1 MRHRV
6 PIQLLFLF
14 LTLLGLAGAVG
25 TPAGTVIENQ
35 ATFQALPGD
44 PAEAPILLTSARVQT
59 SVQQVCSLSVLPS
72 GTVQAP
78 GQSVS
83 LLPAEVATLRYILT
97 NTGNAPNTYALE
109 TSTDAASGFLPGDL
123 SVHLDRD
130 GNGVIGADEA
140 AISSLEL
147 PADASATLLVR
158 ASTQVGSR
166 GAAFVN
172 LTAGCAAALG
182 GATDA
187 DNVAR
192 IEVAEP
198 PALTLSKSFSA
209 PRVTPGSAVGVTL
222 TLNNSGQGVSREV
235 VVSDLLNTPDMSG
248 FTFVAGSAAP
258 TAGRVEYSADGVNWQ
273 ASEPGVLSGLRWR
286 LDSLAPAAAAQLSFR
301 LLAPPGEVGS
311 RQNVARLSSSGA
323 PDAQAA
329 ASVNVRYAPALA
341 LGPVGNPQASPG
353 GELSGDDQ
361 QVRPDAF
368 AGQEVCFGQT
378 VVNLGDR
385 EDSLTVRPEVTAGSA
400 AVRLLDQGGSA
411 LVQPLTLTPGASH
424 DFLACIT
431 PARDSSAPVEVR
443 LTAGGVR
450 GAAENATLDRVA
462 ALVVGQ
468 PALSKAV
475 SPAGTVKPGDLL
487 TYTLL
492 VSNPLSVAVTNVVL
506 SDPLDSHLEF
516 VSAEG
521 GSLKAGVVT
530 WTIGTLSAGQS
541 LSRVLVARVL
551 ANTPDD
557 TVISN
562 AFSFTSREFAA
573 PLTSQAVISPVF
585 AGGLSF
591 SKTSTPAEV
600 SIGDVV
606 TYTFLV
612 RNPSTVATL
621 RMVEINDAM
630 PTGLEY
636 IPGSGRFNG
645 SPIADPVTTGSS
657 HVWTLPE
664 LGPGA
669 QHEVVFEA
677 RVLPSA
683 AGDRIQNTAIAR
695 AISAGGSEI
704 PRISA
709 SATNRLTP
717 LLFAPIADVVGY
729 VFQDINRD
737 GVYQQGTDVPVQNA
751 RVVLANGRIALSDGT
766 GRYHFGSVREGFTA
780 LRLDPASVSQQP
792 LSVPQDG
799 GRPGSRGVNVRGLTS
814 IDFPLQPNSADI
826 GVVRSTTLSMG
837 TAQTPGLLQVRK
849 AVLTSP
855 EEGVYRVQ
863 LVLTAARPLNGFTL
877 SDPLPVGATLIDGI
891 NTLALGTLPAGE
903 LVLTYRFR
911 FTGVPSVDMTGAAVT
926 DPVAGWKN

>member
-6 PIQLLFLF
+6 PVQLLFLL
-14 LTLLGLAGAVG
+14 LTLLGLAGAAG

-44 PAEAPILLTSARVQT
+44 PAEAPIVLTSVRVQT
-59 SVQQVCSLSVLPS
+59 AVQQVCSLSVLPS
-72 GTVQAP
+72 GTVRAP

-83 LLPAEVATLRYILT
+83 LLPAEAATLRYTLT
-97 NTGNAPNTYALE
+97 NTGNAPNTYALAM
-109 TSTDAASGFLPGDL
+109 STDAASAFLPGDL

-130 GNGVIGADEA
+130 SNGVIGADEPP
-140 AISSLEL
+140 ISSLDL
-147 PADASATLLVR
+147 PADASAALLLR
-158 ASTQVGSR
+158 ASTQAGSR

-172 LTAGCAAALG
+172 LSVGCAAALG
-182 GATDA
+182 GVTDA
-187 DNVAR
+187 NNVAR
-192 IEVAEP
+192 IDVAEP
-198 PALTLSKSFSA
+198 PALTLNKSFSA
-209 PRVTPGSAVGVTL
+209 PRVMPGSAVDVTL
-222 TLNNSGQGVSREV
+222 ALKNSGQGVSREV
-235 VVSDLLNTPDMSG
+235 VVSDLLNTLDMSG
-248 FTFVAGSAAP
+248 FTYVAGSAAP
-258 TAGRVEYSADGVNWQ
+258 TAGRAEYSADGVAWQ
-273 ASEPGVLSGLRWR
+273 AGEPGVVAGLRWR
-286 LDSLAPAAAAQLSFR
+286 LDRLAPGASAQLSFR
-301 LLAPPGEVGS
+301 LLAPASEVGS
-311 RQNVARLSSSGA
+311 RQNMARLSSSGA
-323 PDAQAA
+323 PDAQAV
-329 ASVNVRYAPALA
+329 ASVSVRYAPALA

-361 QVRPDAF
+361 QIHPNAF
-368 AGQEVCFGQT
+368 AGQEVCFRQT
-378 VVNLGDR
+378 ETNLGDR
-385 EDSLTVRPEVTAGSA
+385 EDSLTVRSEVTAGSA
-400 AVRLLDQGGSA
+400 AVRLLEPGGS
-411 LVQPLTLTPGASH
+411 PLTQPQTLAPGAAH
-424 DFLACIT
+424 DFLACLT
-431 PARDSSAPVEVR
+431 PAKDGSAPVELR
-443 LTAGGVR
+443 LTVGGVR
-450 GAAENATLDRVA
+450 GAAENATLDRIA

-468 PALSKAV
+468 PTLSKTV
-475 SPAGTVKPGDLL
+475 SPAGTVKPSDLL
-487 TYTLL
+487 TYTLS
-492 VSNPLSVAVTNVVL
+492 VSNPLSADLSGVVL
-506 SDPLDSHLEF
+506 SDLLDSHLQF

-521 GSLKAGVVT
+521 GGLNAGVVT
-530 WTIGTLSAGQS
+530 WTIGTLSAGQT
-541 LSRVLVARVL
+541 LSRTLTARVL

-562 AFSFTSREFAA
+562 AFRFSSSEVAV
-573 PLTSQAVISPVF
+573 PLTSQSVTSPVF
-585 AGGLSF
+585 AGGLTF
-591 SKTSTPAEV
+591 SKASTPAEV
-600 SIGDVV
+600 SIGDIV

-636 IPGSGRFNG
+636 IPGSGRLSG
-645 SPIADPVTTGSS
+645 SPIPDPVATGSS

-695 AISAGGSEI
+695 AISANGSEI

-709 SATNRLTP
+709 SATNRVTP
-717 LLFAPIADVVGY
+717 LLFAPIADIVGY

-737 GVYQQGTDVPVQNA
+737 GVYQQGADVPVPSA
-751 RVVLANGRIALSDGT
+751 RVVLANGRIALSDST

-792 LSVPQDG
+792 LTVPQDG
-799 GRPGSRGVNVRGLTS
+799 GRPGSRGVNARGLTS

-837 TAQTPGLLQVRK
+837 TVQTPGLLQVRK

-855 EEGVYRVQ
+855 EESVYRVQ
-863 LVLTAARPLNGFTL
+863 LVLTAARPLNAFTL
-877 SDPLPVGATLIDGI
+877 SDPLPVGATLIDGA

-903 LVLTYRFR
+903 LTLTYRFH
-911 FTGVPSVDMTGAAVT
+911 FVGAPAAAVT